1 MKFSVVVVALIL
13 LLDIQLPAQKRPP
26 TVYNLIVSCTCEDSV
41 GKGYA
46 RALRDLIAKSPRY
59 EALSDTKENRKRAL
73 LISVVT
79 LPLGDDSQGSATGA
93 AISVVFVFDGAFVDQ
108 YVQTCS
114 EGVTSGCAQKTF
126 DAIDDLLNKI

>member
-1 MKFSVVVVALIL
+1 MKISVLAVVLFL
-13 LLDIQLPAQKRPP
+13 LLDVQSHAQKTKPV
-26 TVYNLIVSCTCEDSV
+26 VYNLIVSCTCEDTV

-59 EALSDTKENRKRAL
+59 EALQDTKDNRKHAL

-79 LPLGDDSQGSATGA
+79 LPLGDDSQGSAYGA
-93 AISVVFVFDGAFVDQ
+93 AISVVFVFDGTFVEQ

-114 EGVTSGCAQKTF
+114 ESVTAGCAQKTF
-126 DAIDDLLNKI
+126 DSVDDLLNKT